1 MGSAF
6 FRSALKQ
13 LSLSLSSLSK
23 YLCLMI
29 AMVVVWCL
37 AFRSQPYL
45 VRRRIMDYSFLLL
58 LLHLSL
64 TYSPCSHTWLRFW
77 MGGYDFW
84 VSWLS
89 FFDGYWEHSFLTF
102 CFRHFSLLWSMML
115 LSCFLFLGSVLSHIL
130 FSHLVIPCICI
141 TTSLFFPLQMSNLLT
156 NGLNQIYM
164 FVIYLSLKVP

>member
-45 VRRRIMDYSFLLL
+45 VQRRIMDYSFLLL

-84 VSWLS
+84 VSWLCLS
-89 FFDGYWEHSFLTF
+89 LMVTGSSHFWPFVFGIFHF
-102 CFRHFSLLWSMML
+102 CDPWCCSHA
-115 LSCFLFLGSVLSHIL
+115 SCFWGLSYPI
-130 FSHLVIPCICI
+130 S
-141 TTSLFFPLQMSNLLT
+141 SFP
-156 NGLNQIYM
+156 IW
-164 FVIYLSLKVP
+164 